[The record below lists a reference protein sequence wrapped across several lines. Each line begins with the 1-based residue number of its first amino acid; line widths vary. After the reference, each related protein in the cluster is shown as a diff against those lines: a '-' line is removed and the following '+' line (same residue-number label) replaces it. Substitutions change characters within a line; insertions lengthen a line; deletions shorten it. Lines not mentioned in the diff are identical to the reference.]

1 MPVLCRKFENLLE
14 NPGRGQD
21 GTLRLVPTSP
31 EAGEPTCGFAQ
42 VPTLPEPLVS
52 GTALEA
58 SRAWVWH
65 SFPRHS
71 PSLLTARNTN
81 CQASY

>member
-14 NPGRGQD
+14 DSGRGQD

-31 EAGEPTCGFAQ
+31 EPGEPTRGFTQ

-58 SRAWVWH
+58 S
-65 SFPRHS
+65 
-71 PSLLTARNTN
+71 
-81 CQASY
+81 

>member
-31 EAGEPTCGFAQ
+31 EAGELTRGFAQ
-42 VPTLPEPLVS
+42 VPTLPEPLLT
-52 GTALEA
+52 GTSLEA
-58 SRAWVWH
+58 S
-65 SFPRHS
+65 
-71 PSLLTARNTN
+71 
-81 CQASY
+81 